1 MPLREYQGLNRLQG
15 GSNMEGKEKKTLA
28 ILKAETLRELVDSI
42 NARNAN
48 NSTNNILKDDILS
61 ILKENG
67 VFILLY
73 YK

>member
-1 MPLREYQGLNRLQG
+1 MPLGESQGLNRLQG
-15 GSNMEGKEKKTLA
+15 GSNMEGKGKKTLA

>member
-1 MPLREYQGLNRLQG
+1 
-15 GSNMEGKEKKTLA
+15 MEGKGKKTLA